1 MLMRVLISFLLLYI
15 GSIATAAQ
23 DNSEPTKNNLI
34 QRFAV
39 LTRTNKL
46 DVKIELSFDHVND
59 EMKVL
64 IEEDKEL
71 DGQKKAD
78 LQEERKKIFDR
89 LARKAEG
96 ELNND
101 QALSKLGYETVIA
114 TFDKEF
120 SYAELVELI
129 RFYETSLGQKA
140 VAFLGTVTDEISK
153 SFRRQLEERIK
164 AISQPLIDASMNE
177 LRERIG
183 EVKRK

>member
-1 MLMRVLISFLLLYI
+1 MFMRVLISFLLLPVI
-15 GSIATAAQ
+15 SSATAAQ
-23 DNSEPTKNNLI
+23 DNSEPTKNELI

-46 DVKIELSFDHVND
+46 DVKIELSFDQVND
-59 EMKVL
+59 EMKAL
-64 IEEDKEL
+64 IDEDKEL

-89 LARKAEG
+89 LVRTAEG
-96 ELNND
+96 ELNSD
-101 QALSKLGYETVIA
+101 QTLSKLGYETVIS

-129 RFYETSLGQKA
+129 RFYETALGQKA
-140 VAFLGTVTDEISK
+140 VGFLGTVTDEISK
-153 SFRRQLEERIK
+153 AFRRQLEEKIK
-164 AISQPLIDASMNE
+164 AISEPLIDASMKE

-183 EVKRK
+183 EVKKK